1 MLFTY
6 ASRVRS
12 LRDCALEGYKAS
24 EVPMATLLTPAAM
37 TTHALTILERTFRLP
52 RSRIPSVQ
60 IFLKQTDLAKRRP
73 RWPKT

>member
-12 LRDCALEGYKAS
+12 LRDCALEGYKTS

-37 TTHALTILERTFRLP
+37 TTHALTILERTFRPP
-52 RSRIPSVQ
+52 RKHVPNLTL
-60 IFLKQTDLAKRRP
+60 FLKQTDLAKRRP